1 MVALD
6 IRQPVTTL
14 TYAHDGTVATFE
26 GVVDATNLEIFRDFL
41 AMLPSRGD
49 VVVSIADLDLRVP
62 DAALLLVDLARAI
75 GGASRLVLVTD
86 PTVA

>member
-6 IRQPVTTL
+6 IRHPVTTL

-49 VVVSIADLDLRVP
+49 VMVSIADLDLRVP
-62 DAALLLVDLARAI
+62 DAALLLVDLARAL
-75 GGASRLVLVTD
+75 GGAGRLVLVTD

>member
-1 MVALD
+1 
-6 IRQPVTTL
+6 
-14 TYAHDGTVATFE
+14 
-26 GVVDATNLEIFRDFL
+26 
-41 AMLPSRGD
+41 MLPSRGD

-62 DAALLLVDLARAI
+62 DAALLLVDLARAL